1 MNELTMRELLR
12 SKEEKRILTG
22 RITGL
27 EEEYYKVRNE
37 NIPCAI
43 VWYDE
48 IKILIPSEHM
58 GTKKINKA
66 IIRGM
71 IGAEIDFI
79 IIEIDKVSMVAIA
92 SRKEAM
98 KLRAEIELPR
108 LKVNDNVKVRIVAV
122 GTKYI
127 VIDFYGKEVYIL
139 AENLKHTYIVNC
151 RDIYTV
157 GEYLIV
163 RIKKIDIENDK
174 YELSA
179 KDLADNPY
187 KNIRK
192 YIIETGEY
200 RGKVIGFP
208 KGKSGIIV
216 QLNETMVTC
225 LIRVPAK
232 FNSYPHYLDEVL
244 VRITEIKEQ
253 KKLIYGY
260 LIKIVCGGRLVW

>member
-1 MNELTMRELLR
+1 MKELTMKELLR

-27 EEEYYKVRNE
+27 EEEYYKIRNE
-37 NIPCAI
+37 TIPCAI

-48 IKILIPSEHM
+48 IKILIPSKHL
-58 GTKKINKA
+58 GTHKINKA

-79 IIEIDKVSMVAIA
+79 VIEIDKLSNIAIA

-98 KLRAEIELPR
+98 QLRAKIELPK
-108 LKVNDNVKVRIVAV
+108 LKVNDTARVRIVAV

-127 VIDFYGKEVYIL
+127 VTDFYGKEVYIL
-139 AENLKHTYIVNC
+139 AENLRHTYIVNC
-151 RDIYTV
+151 RDLYSP
-157 GEYLIV
+157 GESLVVKI
-163 RIKKIDIENDK
+163 RRIDIENDK

-179 KDLADNPY
+179 KDLIENPY

-208 KGKSGIIV
+208 KGHSGIIV

-225 LIRVPAK
+225 LIRVPAR
-232 FNSYPHYLDEVL
+232 FNLYPHYLDEVL

-260 LIKIVCGGRLVW
+260 LMKVICGGKKTW